1 MNNQYTIKD
10 VLKIVRKQLDT
21 IPVSGQ
27 HVQTM
32 AAVYGNLDA
41 VIAVLETPDP
51 KPAQEEMVD
60 NGSDA

>member
-1 MNNQYTIKD
+1 MNYTIKD
-10 VLKIVRKQLDT
+10 VLKIVRTQLGT

-27 HVQTM
+27 HVLTM
-32 AAVYGNLDA
+32 AAVYNNLDA
-41 VIAVLETPDP
+41 AIAVLETPDP